1 MYSDLPLVS
10 TSHLDARKQVPTA
23 SGTGILVVGAVPCY
37 NLKVSSPRTVS
48 AVVRRRP
55 ADSPALSPSDFSK
68 AGPCAAFFLQT
79 TYLLKKAGLVWAF
92 FLVSPAPSVPFP
104 RLAFPLLLRTRQNA
118 GSSEVRSCVHSRP
131 MAICKR
137 LCHVPNAALEPP
149 TLAPPCRLRSAQIST
164 RAGLI

>member
-10 TSHLDARKQVPTA
+10 TSHLEERKQVP
-23 SGTGILVVGAVPCY
+23 ILVVGAVPCY

-92 FLVSPAPSVPFP
+92 FSISSAECPLS

-164 RAGLI
+164 RAGLV

>member
-10 TSHLDARKQVPTA
+10 TSHLEERKQVP
-23 SGTGILVVGAVPCY
+23 ILVVGAVPCY

-92 FLVSPAPSVPFP
+92 FLVITSPAPSVPFP
-104 RLAFPLLLRTRQNA
+104 GWLSHFSSERAKMQGAARCDLVYILGQWLFANDYVMSQTQLLSRRHWRHHA
-118 GSSEVRSCVHSRP
+118 GSARHKSRP
-131 MAICKR
+131 ER
-137 LCHVPNAALEPP
+137 D
-149 TLAPPCRLRSAQIST
+149 
-164 RAGLI
+164 

>member
-92 FLVSPAPSVPFP
+92 FLVISSAECPLS
-104 RLAFPLLLRTRQNA
+104 RLAFPLLLERAKMQGAARCDLVYILGQWLFANDYVMSQTQLLSRRHWRHHA
-118 GSSEVRSCVHSRP
+118 GSARHKSRP
-131 MAICKR
+131 ER
-137 LCHVPNAALEPP
+137 D
-149 TLAPPCRLRSAQIST
+149 
-164 RAGLI
+164 

>member
-1 MYSDLPLVS
+1 MLQSSPVPMYSDLPLVS
-10 TSHLDARKQVPTA
+10 TSHLEERKQVP
-23 SGTGILVVGAVPCY
+23 ILVVGAVPCY

-92 FLVSPAPSVPFP
+92 F
-104 RLAFPLLLRTRQNA
+104 
-118 GSSEVRSCVHSRP
+118 
-131 MAICKR
+131 
-137 LCHVPNAALEPP
+137 
-149 TLAPPCRLRSAQIST
+149 
-164 RAGLI
+164 